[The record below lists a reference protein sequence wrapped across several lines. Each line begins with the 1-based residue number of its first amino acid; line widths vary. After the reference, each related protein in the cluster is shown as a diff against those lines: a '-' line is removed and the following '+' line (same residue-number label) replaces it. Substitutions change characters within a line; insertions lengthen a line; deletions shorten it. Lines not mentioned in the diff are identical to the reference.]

1 MAGQTTLIV
10 TTRSGVRP
18 LGVRGEPLHNAAPQL
33 RRVVRRRLGDDAA
46 GLLADPQPHEDG
58 KAIDWYADW
67 PGQVQPLSALA
78 PERRAEVLA
87 GVERTLAEIRRLGD
101 ALAGAG
107 PREDMGVVGLSLQLA
122 ARAPAQ
128 SFIFLVGERPV
139 IVCWGY
145 EKEAAASLLPAT
157 LPRPPEP
164 ARSVLL
170 GAGPC
175 SKRPPSPPCR
185 SLRPVSTTIP
195 WLRTLLLA
203 LPLLLLLLGAA
214 WLLRE
219 MLPADPS
226 LSLATREGPPA
237 PPAGGAAARSDARPE
252 GRLLDRAVARAHP
265 QGRAVA
271 GRSRAQEAHRRLQAA
286 GAAEAAAAGRRRAA
300 ATQARTGAR
309 SRADAGAAARRA
321 PTTIACACLAPT
333 NDYSF
338 MSGCWRTDPFR
349 HEPMQGQ
356 PGVSSYCFDANGNGQ
371 LEWRRGRT
379 ACRTRAFARFDGP
392 TLRIRD
398 GDSSCNDGSRWY
410 ADQLVCQRGADNV
423 AQCSGRLAG
432 RVRSGDLDGQPAQAE
447 SELMSV
453 LRRHR
458 HAMARIATSRSA
470 CSRPSARWPWPGGP
484 ASAESVSVGC

>member
-46 GLLADPQPHEDG
+46 GLLADPQLHEDG

-101 ALAGAG
+101 TLAGAG

-164 ARSVLL
+164 LARRPVLEAPAVAAL
-170 GAGPC
+170 PVA
-175 SKRPPSPPCR
+175 
-185 SLRPVSTTIP
+185 RPVSTTIP

-237 PPAGGAAARSDARPE
+237 PPAAEPPPDPTPALKAAFSTEQSRERILKVELSLVEAELKKRIADCKPPEQPKPPPQVAVAPPPPKPAPAPAPAPTPAPRQTRPNDDRLRLPPRRPTTTPSCRAAGAPIRSATSRCRASPACRPTASTPTATASSNGGAAAP
-252 GRLLDRAVARAHP
+252 P
-265 QGRAVA
+265 
-271 GRSRAQEAHRRLQAA
+271 AA
-286 GAAEAAAAGRRRAA
+286 PGRRRA
-300 ATQARTGAR
+300 
-309 SRADAGAAARRA
+309 SRARCCASATAIRRATTARAGTPTSSSASAA
-321 PTTIACACLAPT
+321 PTTSRNAAA
-333 NDYSF
+333 D
-338 MSGCWRTDPFR
+338 
-349 HEPMQGQ
+349 
-356 PGVSSYCFDANGNGQ
+356 
-371 LEWRRGRT
+371 RR
-379 ACRTRAFARFDGP
+379 
-392 TLRIRD
+392 
-398 GDSSCNDGSRWY
+398 
-410 ADQLVCQRGADNV
+410 
-423 AQCSGRLAG
+423 AG
-432 RVRSGDLDGQPAQAE
+432 
-447 SELMSV
+447 
-453 LRRHR
+453 
-458 HAMARIATSRSA
+458 
-470 CSRPSARWPWPGGP
+470 SAR
-484 ASAESVSVGC
+484 